1 MSNNNS
7 NLTLKQMDSAFPPM
21 RWMVTSQSRK
31 NVAHSVDLYAGSCTC
46 EEYVFRLNGKDSQ
59 VPPALRKCKHIR
71 AVREK
76 VADII
81 IEYNVKIRA

>member
-1 MSNNNS
+1 MNS
-7 NLTLKQMDSAFPPM
+7 SFPAM
-21 RWMVTSQSRK
+21 QWQVTSQSRK
-31 NVAHSVDLYAGSCTC
+31 NLAHTVDLYAGSCTC

-59 VPPALRKCKHIR
+59 VPQALRRCKHIK

-81 IEYNVKIRA
+81 IENNLRNRA